1 MLSVKK
7 DYDIMTEIFGYITE
21 YFGHSLSR
29 IGERKMLAPLLG
41 SKGSEKVLIFI
52 AARGE
57 GYAREISQFFDMDI
71 STVQNQLDKF
81 ELGGILAS
89 TTKGRTR
96 LYTLDP
102 RYPFLKELKQLLDK
116 ALSFYPED
124 EQEKLVME
132 RRRPRRRGKPL

>member
-1 MLSVKK
+1 MLV
-7 DYDIMTEIFGYITE
+7 
-21 YFGHSLSR
+21 
-29 IGERKMLAPLLG
+29 PLLG

-57 GYAREISQFFDMDI
+57 GYAREISQFFDMDL
-71 STVQNQLDKF
+71 STIQNQLDKF

-89 TTKGRTR
+89 STKGRTR
-96 LYTLDP
+96 LYTFNP

-124 EQEKLVME
+124 EREKLMME

>member
-1 MLSVKK
+1 
-7 DYDIMTEIFGYITE
+7 
-21 YFGHSLSR
+21 
-29 IGERKMLAPLLG
+29 MLAPLFG

-52 AARGE
+52 IARGE

>member
-1 MLSVKK
+1 
-7 DYDIMTEIFGYITE
+7 
-21 YFGHSLSR
+21 
-29 IGERKMLAPLLG
+29 MLAPLLG

-71 STVQNQLDKF
+71 STIQNQLDKL

-96 LYTLDP
+96 LYTFNP
-102 RYPFLKELKQLLDK
+102 RYAFLKELKLLMEK

-124 EQEKLVME
+124 EREKLVMD

>member
-1 MLSVKK
+1 
-7 DYDIMTEIFGYITE
+7 
-21 YFGHSLSR
+21 
-29 IGERKMLAPLLG
+29 MLAPLLG

>member
-1 MLSVKK
+1 
-7 DYDIMTEIFGYITE
+7 
-21 YFGHSLSR
+21 
-29 IGERKMLAPLLG
+29 MLAPLLG

-96 LYTLDP
+96 LYTLNP